1 MHPGLQRFID
11 DMTELG
17 LNPSVEAG
25 LVIYQIT
32 PIDGAQ
38 AGVAVETGVSAE
50 ELAPWPQAPPHWVH
64 FLDSIKF
71 QRTNSQASPKPGW
84 LMHSRQIS
92 GWGDAPPAIG
102 WCSHV
107 RAVLSEAIS

>member
-1 MHPGLQRFID
+1 MHPGVQRFID

-64 FLDSIKF
+64 FPDKGPTVRRRRNLAGSCIAARFPDGGTPRPQLVGAVTF
-71 QRTNSQASPKPGW
+71 
-84 LMHSRQIS
+84 
-92 GWGDAPPAIG
+92 AP
-102 WCSHV
+102 S
-107 RAVLSEAIS
+107 